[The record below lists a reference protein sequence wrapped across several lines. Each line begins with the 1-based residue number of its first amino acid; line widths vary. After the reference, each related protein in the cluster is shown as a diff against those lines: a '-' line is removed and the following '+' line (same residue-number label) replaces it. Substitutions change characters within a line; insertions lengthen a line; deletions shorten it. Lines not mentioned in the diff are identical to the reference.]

1 MVASFEFIYIFF
13 EIYLFIAS
21 SRVSGLEDTLKARDT
36 TIESLRKEIDDLKK
50 VRYSWNIIDA
60 NDRWTISLKCS
71 HKNCIV
77 R

>member
-50 VRYSWNIIDA
+50 VRYS
-60 NDRWTISLKCS
+60 
-71 HKNCIV
+71 
-77 R
+77 